1 VDNTRIQVR
10 VARCKPT
17 TKDTMKENIF
27 DVLTAIALG
36 LVLAG
41 FALAY
46 FDILTY

>member
-1 VDNTRIQVR
+1 MKD
-10 VARCKPT
+10 T
-17 TKDTMKENIF
+17 TK

-36 LVLAG
+36 FVLCG